1 MSEMALSGSTPPV
14 TQNIITVGSKT
25 PGIADNQGSDCIDS
39 RAIITVIRDPNH
51 SLGKRFEV
59 TPNGSISKS
68 SNVRLS
74 ICIAVQHHV
83 ASHAELAA
91 PPNAI
96 GNDPHA
102 IIISAS
108 IGAIENGEE
117 FISEIE
123 KQLGI
128 PTGNREQPPPS
139 QELKPCLSPQV
150 TQAPKK
156 RRYDLLAAEL
166 DKILEVMP
174 EASPTKVWAELLSRI
189 GSENTCVTANIGDRI
204 KWENSLGDVKTLT
217 IGGLTE
223 RIRGW
228 KKSKVKDK
236 PTLTRLSQG

>member
-39 RAIITVIRDPNH
+39 RAIITGVRDQNH
-51 SLGKRFEV
+51 KLGKDYDV
-59 TPNGSISKS
+59 TSDGSISKS
-68 SNVRLS
+68 SNVRLA
-74 ICIAVQHHV
+74 IRITVQHHV
-83 ASHAELAA
+83 ANHAELAA
-91 PPNAI
+91 RLNAI

-174 EASPTKVWAELLSRI
+174 EASPSRIMAALRSRI
-189 GSENTCVTANIGDRI
+189 GSENTCVTTNIGDRI
-204 KWENSLGDVKTLT
+204 QWENSLGDVKTLT

-223 RIRGW
+223 RIRYW
-228 KKSKVKDK
+228 KKKQ
-236 PTLTRLSQG
+236 SQG